1 MKLTSIALTLALGL
15 SIALSSCSKEKQLEN
30 RLEGSWNLTHYSR
43 SDGTTTTTYDNV
55 TGTYSFSDNGT
66 GNYSIAATYGSPP
79 LQLSLS
85 DNGNFNWS
93 NTEDQVTLT
102 YTSGDFEGDGPKIYT
117 VQTNERNKQVWARQ
131 ESGVNG
137 DVERVTLT
145 KK

>member
-43 SDGTTTTTYDNV
+43 SDGTTTVTYDNV
-55 TGTYSFSDNGT
+55 TGTYQFKHGGT
-66 GNYSIAATYGSPP
+66 GSYSIAATYGVPP
-79 LQLSLS
+79 VQLTFS
-85 DNGNFNWS
+85 DQGNFTWS
-93 NTEDQVTLT
+93 NTDDQVTLN
-102 YTSGDFEGDGPKIYT
+102 YTSGDFDDGSPYIYT
-117 VQTNERNKQVWARQ
+117 VETDEWNKQVWARQ